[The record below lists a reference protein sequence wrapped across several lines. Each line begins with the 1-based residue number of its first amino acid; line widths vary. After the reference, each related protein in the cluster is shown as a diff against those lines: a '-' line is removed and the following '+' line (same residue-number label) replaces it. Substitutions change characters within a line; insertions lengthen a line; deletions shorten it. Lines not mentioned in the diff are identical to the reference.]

1 MRKEAFGPLGGP
13 GSEIYGPGGGG
24 QRVKEETL
32 KALSSPC
39 TMDFNG
45 HKVDKFSF
53 FLPFSLFFFT
63 LQPSL
68 SALSLP
74 T

>member
-13 GSEIYGPGGGG
+13 GGGMPGPGGGS

-45 HKVDKFSF
+45 HKVNNS
-53 FLPFSLFFFT
+53 S
-63 LQPSL
+63 
-68 SALSLP
+68 
-74 T
+74 